1 MKHTTII
8 EPFRIKTVEPIHFN
22 TREERNQLL
31 KEVHYNLFGLEAQ
44 QVIIDLL
51 TDSGTSAM
59 SSKQWASLMQA
70 DESYAGSQSWTRLQ
84 EVIQKMTGFPHVFP
98 THQGRAAEHI
108 LFGLIGG
115 SGKTFI
121 SNTFFDTTRAN
132 VEASGATA
140 MDCPVDPSTLNKD
153 EKRFQGNMN
162 LIALEEKLRTSK
174 TPIAGV
180 VLTVTN
186 NSVGGQPV
194 SMSNAVQVKQLCRVF
209 NIPMYLDAC
218 RIAENAYFVKHHE
231 PNFINYSAREIALQ
245 FFRLSDGVLMSAKKD
260 GLVNMG
266 GFFAT
271 RNAQLQKQFQNALIL
286 KEGYVTYGGMS
297 SRDLEAMASGL
308 EEVFDEDYLRYRMAS
323 TDYLG
328 LGLKKIGI
336 PVLYPTGGHAVYIDA
351 QTFYPH
357 LKPEDFPG
365 QVMACELYRNGGIRS
380 CEVGSVMFGR
390 YNTKKQFIPAQREL
404 LRLALP
410 RRVYTMSHLDYIIET
425 FEFLKLNALQARGLQ
440 MTYRPKQ
447 MPHFTAKFE
456 EKE

>member
-22 TREERNQLL
+22 TREERSELL
-31 KEVHYNLFGLEAQ
+31 KAVHYNLFGLEAQ

-70 DESYAGSQSWTRLQ
+70 DESYAGSLSWTRLQ
-84 EVIQKMTGFPHVFP
+84 DVIQKMTGFPHVFP

-140 MDCPVDPSTLNKD
+140 IDCPVDPSTLNKD

-186 NSVGGQPV
+186 NSIGGQPV

-245 FFRLSDGVLMSAKKD
+245 FCRLSDGVLMSAKKD

-297 SRDLEAMASGL
+297 GRDLEAMATGL

-357 LKPEDFPG
+357 LKPQDFPG
-365 QVMACELYRNGGIRS
+365 QVMACELYKNGGIRS
-380 CEVGSVMFGR
+380 CEIGSVMFGR

-425 FEFLKLNALQARGLQ
+425 FEFLKLNALQVRGLQ

>member
-115 SGKTFI
+115 SGKPFI

-245 FFRLSDGVLMSAKKD
+245 FCRLSDGVLMSAKKD

-286 KEGYVTYGGMS
+286 
-297 SRDLEAMASGL
+297 
-308 EEVFDEDYLRYRMAS
+308 
-323 TDYLG
+323 
-328 LGLKKIGI
+328 
-336 PVLYPTGGHAVYIDA
+336 
-351 QTFYPH
+351 
-357 LKPEDFPG
+357 
-365 QVMACELYRNGGIRS
+365 
-380 CEVGSVMFGR
+380 
-390 YNTKKQFIPAQREL
+390 
-404 LRLALP
+404 
-410 RRVYTMSHLDYIIET
+410 
-425 FEFLKLNALQARGLQ
+425 
-440 MTYRPKQ
+440 
-447 MPHFTAKFE
+447 
-456 EKE
+456 